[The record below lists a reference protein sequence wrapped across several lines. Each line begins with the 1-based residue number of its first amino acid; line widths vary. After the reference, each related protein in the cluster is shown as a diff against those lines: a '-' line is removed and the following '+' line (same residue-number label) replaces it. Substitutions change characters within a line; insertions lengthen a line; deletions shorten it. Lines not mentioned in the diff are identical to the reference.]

1 MHKNRGSS
9 QVCLFKKMIKIQ
21 DKPVSAEKKKKDEN
35 QHKRF
40 VSNCCQTFTSLFF
53 LLELDSMTF

>member
-21 DKPVSAEKKKKDEN
+21 DKPVSAEKKSKKK
-35 QHKRF
+35 KR
-40 VSNCCQTFTSLFF
+40 
-53 LLELDSMTF
+53 